1 MLGLNERSST
11 SQREAKVLKR
21 LKKTDLAQEAY
32 CLNDIFNL
40 NFKVPLDYENLN
52 NKLKYRKLK
61 KVFEQFCQNVRNVLI
76 FDIFESWYFT
86 GF

>member
-1 MLGLNERSST
+1 M
-11 SQREAKVLKR
+11 SQREAKILKR

-40 NFKVPLDYENLN
+40 NFKVPLDYENLD

-61 KVFEQFCQNVRNVLI
+61 KVFQQFCLNVLNTLI
-76 FDIFESWYFT
+76 FVIFVLVFL
-86 GF
+86 

>member
-1 MLGLNERSST
+1 M
-11 SQREAKVLKR
+11 SQREAKILKR

-40 NFKVPLDYENLN
+40 NFKVPLDYENLD

-61 KVFEQFCQNVRNVLI
+61 KVFQQFCLNVLNTLI
-76 FDIFESWYFT
+76 FVIFVLVFFI